1 MKRLGLI
8 LIVLFFTNIFA
19 QDKITADDI
28 LNRVDQN
35 QISSTVKSLSK
46 MIIFYEGREM
56 EKKMSSLAVGTER
69 SFAEFTFPA
78 RDKGTKYLRI
88 KDEMWMYLPSAEKI
102 IKIAGHMLRQSMMGS
117 DFSYEDA
124 LEQTELR
131 KKYDAE
137 IIGEEQVDNKDCY
150 VLELTANTK
159 KVTYYRRKI
168 WVDKQRYVPLKA
180 ERYAKSGKL
189 LKLFSVKKVEKFGE
203 RYFATHMVMEDK
215 LRFNSRTEM
224 IIESIEFDINIPEST
239 FSLRNLEKR

>member
-1 MKRLGLI
+1 MKRFIMVFII
-8 LIVLFFTNIFA
+8 LVFANIYA
-19 QDKITADDI
+19 QNRLTADEI
-28 LNRVDQN
+28 LNRVDEN
-35 QISSTVKSLSK
+35 QTSSTAKSEAK
-46 MIIFYEGREM
+46 MIIYYEGREL
-56 EKKMSSLAVGTER
+56 EKRMASLAVGAEK

-78 RDKGTKYLRI
+78 RDKGTKFLRI
-88 KDEMWMYLPSAEKI
+88 EDEMWMYMPSAEKI

-137 IIGEEQVDNKDCY
+137 ITGEERVDDRECY
-150 VLELTANTK
+150 ILELTANTK

-168 WVDKQRYVPLKA
+168 WVDKVRFVPLKA

-189 LKLFSVKKVEKFGE
+189 LKLFSVKKVEKIGD
-203 RYFATHMVMEDK
+203 RYYPTHMVMEDK

-224 IIESIEFDINIPEST
+224 IIESIEFDVDIPENT